1 MAIVKLAVATVYR
14 HLRAPKPQ
22 TRERPQINVPASN
35 ARWFLLGMVDSATV
49 SNADGSG
56 VTFRK
61 RDPQQFRAL
70 LARTIALHRRLIAE
84 WADTA
89 RRYRAAIPTL
99 TSVES
104 WDQVFGQAAPG
115 GPPAP
120 VSCGPPA
127 PAPRPTPAAEHLGP
141 RPGPGPGSADL

>member
-1 MAIVKLAVATVYR
+1 VRPAAVAKRALFTVYR
-14 HLRAPKPQ
+14 HLRAPKPHAH
-22 TRERPQINVPASN
+22 ERPQINVPAGN

-70 LARTIALHRRLIAE
+70 LARTITLHRRLIAE
-84 WADTA
+84 WAVTA
-89 RRYRAAIPTL
+89 ARYRAAIPTL

-104 WDQVFGQAAPG
+104 WERVFDQTGIS
-115 GPPAP
+115 GPR
-120 VSCGPPA
+120 CGPG
-127 PAPRPTPAAEHLGP
+127 LGT
-141 RPGPGPGSADL
+141 ADASDA